1 MTKIKK
7 LVNIVLNDQMN
18 LENILDKAGREHL
31 LNKEE
36 ILFLLSQSK
45 EEAIHQIFTKA
56 REIRKKFFKDKI
68 FLYGF
73 VYFSTYCRNNCAFC
87 LYRQGNHT
95 LERYRK
101 SEEEIL
107 EIALSLADSGVHL
120 LDLTMGED
128 PEYLLDTPL
137 GFGKLLRTIEKIKD
151 TSGLPL
157 MISPG
162 VLPSRFLKDL
172 KDAGINWYALYQETH
187 NRDLYVKM
195 RLGQDYD
202 ERWEAKIFAHRL
214 GILIEEGLLTGI
226 GDTWADV
233 ADSLLAM
240 KELDAEQVRVM
251 SFVPQEKTPMDHW
264 DTPPRQNELLIIAV
278 MRLLF
283 PDRLIPASLDVDGIK
298 GLKQR
303 LEAGANVVTSIIPP
317 KQGLAGVSNNS
328 LDIEDG
334 NRTVKRVT
342 QVLLDMGL
350 NPASKEEYQ
359 TWVNK
364 KQKFLEMRF
373 QKEV

>member
-1 MTKIKK
+1 LTKIKK

-36 ILFLLSQSK
+36 ILFLLSQTK

>member
-1 MTKIKK
+1 LTKIKK

-36 ILFLLSQSK
+36 ILFLLSQTK

-120 LDLTMGED
+120 LDLTMGAD

>member
-1 MTKIKK
+1 
-7 LVNIVLNDQMN
+7 MN

-36 ILFLLSQSK
+36 ILFLLSQTK

>member
-36 ILFLLSQSK
+36 ILFLLSQTK